1 MATSRSSCFGVVQL
15 HVELGGGNQKHL
27 LGVGPKGCVLQR
39 GAGEQM
45 DGGLEELLLRRGALH
60 VELGCA
66 QLQSGLAVS
75 LRRGS

>member
-1 MATSRSSCFGVVQL
+1 MATSRSSCFGVVPL

-45 DGGLEELLLRRGALH
+45 DGGLEELLLRRGA
-60 VELGCA
+60 A
-66 QLQSGLAVS
+66 ASGAWLCTTTEWTGSVS
-75 LRRGS
+75 